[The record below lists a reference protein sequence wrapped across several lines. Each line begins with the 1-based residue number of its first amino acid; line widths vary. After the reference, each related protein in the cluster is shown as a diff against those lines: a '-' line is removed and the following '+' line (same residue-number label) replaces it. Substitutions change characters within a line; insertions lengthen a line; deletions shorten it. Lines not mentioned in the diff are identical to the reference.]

1 MTRNITI
8 GETEQIQL
16 VVDDQKP
23 VVTDYYIVKGGQGV
37 LTRGTPLGVE
47 SATGKLKKCLSTNE
61 DGTEDIFAI
70 LPEGV
75 DTTSGDIKIPLYVE
89 GAFNPAAIQ
98 WQGSDTVE
106 THRMN
111 ARKVGIYFKRM
122 V

>member
-75 DTTSGDIKIPLYVE
+75 DTTSGDIKIALYVE
-89 GAFNPAAIQ
+89 GACNPAAIQ
-98 WQGSDTVE
+98 IGRASCRERVY
-106 THRMN
+106 
-111 ARKVGIYFKRM
+111 VL